1 MGCFS
6 CWNQQGA
13 ALPLLTRQC
22 VGLEKRSL
30 LSCPP
35 RSRVPGPEEI
45 RRRRGAKCLGRKG
58 LGKRVKTLS
67 RFSKTKQQQNPYRSA
82 WGGGVPG
89 VRTQEDPR
97 LSTQG
102 EGWPCPFLPP
112 PYLIRLGGGSLGS
125 RRPGPHLQLDR
136 PVGDPLFVCMQ

>member
-1 MGCFS
+1 MS
-6 CWNQQGA
+6 RKKRTWKESENPV
-13 ALPLLTRQC
+13 PLLKNKATTKSIQI
-22 VGLEKRSL
+22 SL
-30 LSCPP
+30 
-35 RSRVPGPEEI
+35 G
-45 RRRRGAKCLGRKG
+45 G
-58 LGKRVKTLS
+58 
-67 RFSKTKQQQNPYRSA
+67 
-82 WGGGVPG
+82 GGGVPG